1 MYMETW
7 AWTCNISSF
16 EQRTGIW
23 HAAVA
28 CRPTLH
34 VHMCSCIVIHQLP
47 MAGSLIHSSSSL
59 LASATP
65 SVTMGRPEAEAVHA
79 PGSSERALHLERS
92 VPVIGASSGR
102 HRGVIGA
109 SSGRR
114 HHQDLIGAPSG
125 LVGKRGL
132 VVHRGR
138 RSVRARR
145 ACARLACM
153 PKLECSRA
161 GSCCRIRT
169 GLATS
174 ARCRACPRAVGEVP
188 RGLDEGWMRVG

>member
-102 HRGVIGA
+102 HRGIIGA
-109 SSGRR
+109 SS
-114 HHQDLIGAPSG
+114 PSG
-125 LVGKRGL
+125 P
-132 VVHRGR
+132 HRGAIR
-138 RSVRARR
+138 ARWEERVGCASRAAVRTRASCVRASGVHAEARVQQSRLVLSDSHGLGHER
-145 ACARLACM
+145 AM
-153 PKLECSRA
+153 PCLSSSSGGGA
-161 GSCCRIRT
+161 
-169 GLATS
+169 A
-174 ARCRACPRAVGEVP
+174 
-188 RGLDEGWMRVG
+188 RVG